1 MRREVKVGLQ
11 SVAGVASAVTPHTHT
26 LCFDSVTAEC
36 HEPGM
41 APAAVPPHPH
51 TLFCGVQPSGK
62 DGSSPS
68 RSVSLLSVD
77 RTISAVSTL

>member
-1 MRREVKVGLQ
+1 MRRKVKVGLQ

-51 TLFCGVQPSGK
+51 TLFVAF
-62 DGSSPS
+62 S
-68 RSVSLLSVD
+68 RVARTALLPVGQC
-77 RTISAVSTL
+77 LCCP